1 MESEPQNPEFRN
13 TPENFHPWIENTST
27 CISAIQELS
36 CKTTEEFQNQSKEG
50 LSVVNQNKNN
60 TESFAH
66 NHIPEG
72 GCELSKRFMD
82 ATEMYAL
89 INVLPRVPKV

>member
-1 MESEPQNPEFRN
+1 MFANHRRGPN
-13 TPENFHPWIENTST
+13 TLLENTNT
-27 CISAIQELS
+27 CISAIQELP
-36 CKTTEEFQNQSKEG
+36 CKTTEEFQNQSKED
-50 LSVVNQNKNN
+50 LSVVNQNVNN

-72 GCELSKRFMD
+72 GCELSKRGMD

-89 INVLPRVPKV
+89 INISLA